1 MEKRIVILG
10 GGESG
15 CGAAILAKKLG
26 FDVFLSD
33 YGTIADKYKRMLD
46 EQEIPWEEGKHTK
59 ELILNAGEVIKSPG
73 IPTTAPMVRKL
84 TDRGINVISEI
95 EFAGRYDYAKKVCI
109 TGSNGKTTTTSLIY
123 HLLKEAG
130 MTYDNVVK
138 TTVLLA
144 DIADFK
150 AVNEVYAEY
159 FTGDKPA
166 RACYQAAALP
176 LGVKVEIE
184 AIAVK

>member
-1 MEKRIVILG
+1 MFLYLWGLRVPAAFAKCVGIYYLCKDVRLCAHTREKTIKTLNMKRVIATPDAPKAVGPYSQAIEVNGTLYISGQIPVNPADGKVQEDIVAAAHQSLKNI
-10 GGESG
+10 
-15 CGAAILAKKLG
+15 GAI
-26 FDVFLSD
+26 
-33 YGTIADKYKRMLD
+33 
-46 EQEIPWEEGKHTK
+46 
-59 ELILNAGEVIKSPG
+59 
-73 IPTTAPMVRKL
+73 
-84 TDRGINVISEI
+84 
-95 EFAGRYDYAKKVCI
+95 
-109 TGSNGKTTTTSLIY
+109 
-123 HLLKEAG
+123 LKEAG

>member
-1 MEKRIVILG
+1 MFVSRPCLLNVGNLLYLHVCARTRMSKNKQIMNIMKRVIATPDAPKAVGPYSQAIEVNGTLYI
-10 GGESG
+10 SG
-15 CGAAILAKKLG
+15 QIPVNPA
-26 FDVFLSD
+26 D
-33 YGTIADKYKRMLD
+33 GTI
-46 EQEIPWEEGKHTK
+46 QEDI
-59 ELILNAGEVIKSPG
+59 
-73 IPTTAPMVRKL
+73 TA
-84 TDRGINVISEI
+84 
-95 EFAGRYDYAKKVCI
+95 AAHQ
-109 TGSNGKTTTTSLIY
+109 SLKNIGAI
-123 HLLKEAG
+123 LKEAG

-166 RACYQAAALP
+166 RACYQAADLP